1 MILAAKTLTRRFE
14 CIAEAS
20 HVVTSISIIDAV
32 CLHRHLLH
40 PQRALADTNGI
51 VIVSE
56 RSPRTATLTMTL
68 TCMRVVR
75 YLWLFVS
82 LIVTSSATSVGWLPE
97 DDLFD
102 QVRFRS

>member
-1 MILAAKTLTRRFE
+1 MNLAANTVTRRFE
-14 CIAEAS
+14 CIAGAS
-20 HVVTSISIIDAV
+20 HVGTSIGIIAAV
-32 CLHRHLLH
+32 CLRRHLLH

-51 VIVSE
+51 GIVSE
-56 RSPRTATLTMTL
+56 RSPRTTTLTMTL

-82 LIVTSSATSVGWLPE
+82 LIVTSSATSIRWLPE

-102 QVRFRS
+102 QVRFRF

>member
-56 RSPRTATLTMTL
+56 RSLRTTPTMTL
-68 TCMRVVR
+68 TCTLVVR

-82 LIVTSSATSVGWLPE
+82 LIVTSSATSIRWLPE

-102 QVRFRS
+102 QVRFRF